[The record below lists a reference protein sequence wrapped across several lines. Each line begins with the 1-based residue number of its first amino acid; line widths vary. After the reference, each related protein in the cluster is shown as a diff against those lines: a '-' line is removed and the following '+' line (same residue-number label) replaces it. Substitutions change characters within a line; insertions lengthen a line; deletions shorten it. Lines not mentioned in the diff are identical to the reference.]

1 MTRAYSEFEASKILQ
16 AVPQDNGFRFC
27 TDNGIYTKVTA
38 VSLADFA
45 EKLQKI
51 EINSVLFHFPRG
63 DFQSWIKNTLGD
75 EELAHRIYK
84 IKSNLVAENLR
95 KQLEKLLYKR
105 IIELSRISRHK
116 LAGLYVEE

>member
-1 MTRAYSEFEASKILQ
+1 
-16 AVPQDNGFRFC
+16 
-27 TDNGIYTKVTA
+27 VTA

-63 DFQSWIKNTLGD
+63 DFQSWIKSTLRD
-75 EELAHRIYK
+75 EELARRISS
-84 IKSNLVAENLR
+84 IKSNLDAENLR
-95 KQLEKLLYKR
+95 KQLLKLVYKR
-105 IIELSRISRHK
+105 VIELSRISRHK

>member
-1 MTRAYSEFEASKILQ
+1 
-16 AVPQDNGFRFC
+16 
-27 TDNGIYTKVTA
+27 VTV

-75 EELAHRIYK
+75 EELAHRKSK

-95 KQLEKLLYKR
+95 RQLEKLVNRR

>member
-1 MTRAYSEFEASKILQ
+1 
-16 AVPQDNGFRFC
+16 
-27 TDNGIYTKVTA
+27 VTA

-63 DFQSWIKNTLGD
+63 DFQSWIKSTLGD
-75 EELAHRIYK
+75 EELARK
-84 IKSNLVAENLR
+84 VSKVKSNLDAENLR
-95 KQLEKLLYKR
+95 KQLIKLVYKR

>member
-1 MTRAYSEFEASKILQ
+1 M
-16 AVPQDNGFRFC
+16 
-27 TDNGIYTKVTA
+27 TA

-95 KQLEKLLYKR
+95 KQLEKLVNRR
-105 IIELSRISRHK
+105 IIQLSRISRHK